1 MCLSNFICHR
11 SVPMKLELVK
21 ISVKKK
27 FTLEVCFFFTFFL
40 MFVVKV

>member
-27 FTLEVCFFFTFFL
+27 FTLEVCFFLRFL